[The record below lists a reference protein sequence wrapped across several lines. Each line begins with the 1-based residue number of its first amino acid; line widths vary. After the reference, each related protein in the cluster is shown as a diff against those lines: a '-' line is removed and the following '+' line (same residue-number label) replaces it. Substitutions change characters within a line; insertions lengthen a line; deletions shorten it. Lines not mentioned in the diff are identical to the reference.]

1 MALTLSA
8 ITLNS
13 ADPRRTAAFWAE
25 ALGWSWRD
33 GGNGYLH
40 VLGGQVLL
48 IVQPAADRVTGPT
61 DVHLDLKADD
71 PGHGV
76 ARLVAVGAEI
86 VAERADSHGLRTVL
100 RDPDGRSSAWREVVL
115 LTRGR
120 PLHRTTSRAGDDLI
134 AWRSSRSEP
143 RGRGRAGRMGAR
155 RVSRRRR
162 GWLAERPKATVL
174 KTVSAVKPYSRVR
187 IPCPPQGRP
196 QSGPSTKAWI
206 AMTAAPRAHSENSI
220 GCTSR

>member
-25 ALGWSWRD
+25 ALGGSWRD

-71 PGHGV
+71 PGHEV

-86 VAERADSHGLRTVL
+86 VAERADSHGSWTVL
-100 RDPDGRSSAWREVVL
+100 RDP
-115 LTRGR
+115 
-120 PLHRTTSRAGDDLI
+120 DDLI
-134 AWRSSRSEP
+134 AWRSSGSRSTVHDPWESARSATISAPTATSRATSWPGSSAFRSRWTSVGPVTRSAAGCTISSTCPPSTCRYPFPPSRQDPP
-143 RGRGRAGRMGAR
+143 RASAQNAA
-155 RVSRRRR
+155 VRR
-162 GWLAERPKATVL
+162 GSALFRVIAER
-174 KTVSAVKPYSRVR
+174 VR
-187 IPCPPQGRP
+187 
-196 QSGPSTKAWI
+196 
-206 AMTAAPRAHSENSI
+206 AMA
-220 GCTSR
+220 